1 MTDPVV
7 FPAARRPTVATHD
20 MPPAR
25 RPSVATPAPTDAVPT
40 ALALLCVH
48 PHPDDETIQCG
59 GILARYSESGARVK
73 VVTCTGG
80 EEGENLA
87 GIDLGDVAMAE
98 VRSRELYAALVE
110 LGVSE
115 HEFLGYRDSGMP
127 GTASNEDP
135 ASFHQAD
142 LDEAG
147 RRLAAVIRS
156 FRPDVVVGDDEQGTY
171 GHPDHVKAHE
181 VTSRALELAAD
192 PAELSVPGRPWQVRK
207 RFVHAL
213 PRSRLIAFHERMLA
227 EGLPSPFGSESWPAE
242 VLPFGVP
249 EEVVTTA
256 IDVRPWLS
264 RKRAALRAHAS
275 QVGADSFF
283 FNLPPDVAEAVFG
296 TEYFVRLF
304 GPTDSKA
311 VEEDLFAGLC
321 A

>member
-1 MTDPVV
+1 MTGSAPAGPPV
-7 FPAARRPTVATHD
+7 R
-20 MPPAR
+20 
-25 RPSVATPAPTDAVPT
+25 
-40 ALALLCVH
+40 ALLCVH

-59 GILARYSESGARVK
+59 GILARYSQSGARVK

-87 GIDLGDVAMAE
+87 GIDLGGASMAE
-98 VRSRELYAALVE
+98 VRRRELFAALAE
-110 LGVSE
+110 LGVRE
-115 HEFLGYRDSGMP
+115 HEFLGYRDSGMF
-127 GTASNEDP
+127 GAASNEHP
-135 ASFHQAD
+135 ASFQRAD

-192 PAELSVPGRPWQVRK
+192 PAETAAAGRPWQVRK
-207 RFVHAL
+207 RYVHVL
-213 PRSRLIAFHERMLA
+213 PRSRLIAFHERMIA
-227 EGLPSPFGSESWPAE
+227 EDLPSPFGSEPAPRE
-242 VLPFGVP
+242 ALPFGVP
-249 EEVVTTA
+249 DELVTTA
-256 IDVRPWLS
+256 IDVRPWLP

-283 FNLPPDVAEAVFG
+283 FNLPPDAAEAIFG

-304 GPTDSKA
+304 GPTWGEG

-321 A
+321 P

>member
-1 MTDPVV
+1 M
-7 FPAARRPTVATHD
+7 
-20 MPPAR
+20 
-25 RPSVATPAPTDAVPT
+25 
-40 ALALLCVH
+40 
-48 PHPDDETIQCG
+48 
-59 GILARYSESGARVK
+59 K

-87 GIDLGDVAMAE
+87 GIDLRGVAMAD
-98 VRSRELYAALVE
+98 VRRRELYAALAE
-110 LGVSE
+110 LGVGE
-115 HEFLGYRDSGMP
+115 HEFLGYRDSGML
-127 GTASNEDP
+127 GAASNEDP
-135 ASFHQAD
+135 ASFLQAD

-156 FRPDVVVGDDEQGTY
+156 FRPDIVVGDDEQGTY
-171 GHPDHVKAHE
+171 GHPDHVKAHK
-181 VTSRALELAAD
+181 VTSRAIELAAD
-192 PAELSVPGRPWQVRK
+192 PGKSDLAGRPWQVRK
-207 RFVHAL
+207 RYVHAL

-227 EGLPSPFGSESWPAE
+227 GGLPSPFGSDPWPAE
-242 VLPFGVP
+242 DLPFGVP
-249 EEVVTTA
+249 DEVVTTQ

-283 FNLPPDVAEAVFG
+283 FNLPPDIAEAVFG

-304 GPTDSKA
+304 GPTSGET